1 LKDEHIPEQKR
12 VIRGLK
18 KMYLL
23 DVINENK
30 KQTGTSQNTTDPGRV
45 FAEHQIRKQNHNEKN
60 GKVYLRHKIYEA
72 T

>member
-1 LKDEHIPEQKR
+1 
-12 VIRGLK
+12 
-18 KMYLL
+18 MYLL